1 MPVLGDRRCAV
12 LTGTDT
18 DECSDLTDPAALADV
33 PPGEVAEAVAI
44 YAHRLA
50 LGVDATGA
58 PLSADVR
65 ADLALHGLAAA
76 TSVVER
82 ITAAVGPLLRSALAA
97 GAPVSEV
104 SAALAA
110 KVSAALGAKVSAA
123 LGAKVSEVSNLA
135 PEVSDPR
142 SPAGIHAGR
151 NPCARCGYPR
161 VGDLPAVGDL
171 AAETGDPETGRRR

>member
-110 KVSAALGAKVSAA
+110 KVSAALGAKVS
-123 LGAKVSEVSNLA
+123 EVSNLA